1 MPQIDRIYTVRREG
15 ERLDKIARA
24 ELGSEL
30 GGTVEAIL
38 DLNPGLAALGP
49 TPPPGTK
56 INLPPRPTGTATT
69 KVPRI
74 WGEDA

>member
-1 MPQIDRIYTVRREG
+1 MAQIDRIYTVRRDG

-49 TPPPGTK
+49 TPPPGTR
-56 INLPPRPTGTATT
+56 INLPPRPPATPT
-69 KVPRI
+69 IAVPRI